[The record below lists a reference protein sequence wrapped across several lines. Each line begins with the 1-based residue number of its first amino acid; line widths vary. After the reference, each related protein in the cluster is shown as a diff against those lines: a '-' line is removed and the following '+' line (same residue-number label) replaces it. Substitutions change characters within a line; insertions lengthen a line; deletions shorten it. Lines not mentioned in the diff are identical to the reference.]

1 MRCIRKAE
9 RQQEVIFM
17 NHKQIVRMATLAI
30 LTAIVVVLQLLGSSI
45 PIGPVSIS
53 LTLIPIVVGAA
64 LLGPSA
70 GAFLGLVFGVVVTV
84 ACVNGTDVGGNML
97 LVANPAVTVL
107 LCLGKGAAAGAVA
120 GFIYRALTKVNRW
133 LAVLVSAVA
142 APITNTGIFCLAL
155 YLFYQPTLT
164 AWAGDTNLLVY
175 MFVSL
180 IGINFL
186 METLVNVVCSPI
198 ILRILDAV
206 HIIKQS

>member
-1 MRCIRKAE
+1 
-9 RQQEVIFM
+9 M